1 MYTAQ
6 NITFWHKGVT
16 DLDTAHNTKKNLFA
30 FHIAKI
36 CSFDSAV
43 PDRSSTVD
51 NAEIFG
57 LESRHFVNVKTM
69 SILNKFN

>member
-16 DLDTAHNTKKNLFA
+16 DLGTAHNTKNLFA
-30 FHIAKI
+30 FHKAKI

-43 PDRSSTVD
+43 PDLSFTVD
-51 NAEIFG
+51 NSEIFG
-57 LESRHFVNVKTM
+57 LESRHFIKVKTK
-69 SILNKFN
+69 SIQNQFN